1 MRFRNLTLRP
11 LRDTDIELA
20 VKWSSDA
27 DSLKYWISNRAIAD
41 DSTTT
46 NEFWRQIRSGDKH
59 VLLIA
64 ENDSGEIVGMIYSYN
79 PQFVDQNCFITV
91 YVDSKFR
98 GRGYG
103 AIMMALFIDY
113 LFTYFSFRKIY
124 LDVYEY
130 NNASVD
136 PVKNFSFQL
145 EGVFG
150 EHRYFDG
157 KWHTMNRY
165 ALYRTEIDRVRQFLA
180 RG

>member
-1 MRFRNLTLRP
+1 
-11 LRDTDIELA
+11 
-20 VKWSSDA
+20 
-27 DSLKYWISNRAIAD
+27 
-41 DSTTT
+41 
-46 NEFWRQIRSGDKH
+46 
-59 VLLIA
+59 
-64 ENDSGEIVGMIYSYN
+64 
-79 PQFVDQNCFITV
+79 
-91 YVDSKFR
+91 
-98 GRGYG
+98 
-103 AIMMALFIDY
+103 MMALFIDY